1 MVTRERNH
9 SLDLESGR
17 KTVGEEGLW
26 DTVTGARQTTKLFGR
41 VCSGHFSFDGSVKD
55 EDGAT
60 SYASSNSCGN
70 LSSFLEVSNENVE
83 LLADK
88 MLREENAGLS
98 EKNAVGEIHK
108 KKSKKPPKPPRPPK
122 SLVLGAADQKL
133 VREISELAMLK
144 RARIER
150 MKALKKMKAT
160 KSSSSS
166 GSLCAM
172 AITILFL
179 LVIILQGNWSFE
191 FLTVSLYSCIFYYL
205 SLEIW
210 FPSIILITDED
221 LNCFWFFLFCG

>member
-1 MVTRERNH
+1 MNLEKLCFVVRMITRERNH

-17 KTVGEEGLW
+17 KIVGEEGLW
-26 DTVTGARQTTKLFGR
+26 DTVTGARHTTKLFGR
-41 VCSGHFSFDGSVKD
+41 VCSGHLSFDGSVKD
-55 EDGAT
+55 EDGET
-60 SYASSNSCGN
+60 SYDSSNSCGN
-70 LSSFLEVSNENVE
+70 LSSFLEVSNENVD

-88 MLREENAGLS
+88 MLREENVGLS
-98 EKNAVGEIHK
+98 EQNAGGEIHK

-179 LVIILQGNWSFE
+179 LVIILQA
-191 FLTVSLYSCIFYYL
+191 L
-205 SLEIW
+205 
-210 FPSIILITDED
+210 
-221 LNCFWFFLFCG
+221 